1 MTGEKQDE
9 APVLRRATMDDAPAI
24 RALTREAY
32 AKWVPLI
39 GREPLP
45 MLADYVEAAQ
55 QHRIDLLYLA
65 GKLAALIEMIPQ
77 TGHLLI
83 ENVAVSPPFQRRGLG
98 GKLLAHAEDVAVS
111 LGYGE
116 TRLYTNA
123 RFAGNVQ
130 LYGKLGYRIDREE
143 ESRGSMRVQM
153 SKRLAS
159 RNAPI
164 CSTSP

>member
-1 MTGEKQDE
+1 MTGEKQGE
-9 APVLRRATMDDAPAI
+9 APALRRATIDDAPAI

-45 MLADYVEAAQ
+45 MLADYAEAAQ
-55 QHRIDLLYLA
+55 QHRIDLLHLA

-83 ENVAVSPPFQRRGLG
+83 ENVAVAPALQRRGLG
-98 GKLLAHAEDVAVS
+98 GKLLAHAEEVAAS

-116 TRLYTNA
+116 IRLYTNEH
-123 RFAGNVQ
+123 FAGNVQ
-130 LYGKLGYRIDREE
+130 LYRRLGYRIDRKEE
-143 ESRGSMRVQM
+143 FRGSTRVHM